1 MRPFDLKAA
10 ERGELICTRDGH
22 AAEFVGIDDS
32 AIFYN
37 VKVRVID
44 KHAWDFYH
52 YTEDGEMD
60 IRSENDLDLF
70 MLEDGEK
77 TLKL

>member
-1 MRPFDLKAA
+1 MKPFDLEAA
-10 ERGELICTRDGH
+10 ERGEKICTRDGH

-32 AIFYN
+32 AIFYY
-37 VKVRVID
+37 VKAHVAD
-44 KHAWDFYH
+44 KRAWDFYH
-52 YTEDGEMD
+52 YTENGEMD
-60 IRSENDLDLF
+60 MRSENDLDLF